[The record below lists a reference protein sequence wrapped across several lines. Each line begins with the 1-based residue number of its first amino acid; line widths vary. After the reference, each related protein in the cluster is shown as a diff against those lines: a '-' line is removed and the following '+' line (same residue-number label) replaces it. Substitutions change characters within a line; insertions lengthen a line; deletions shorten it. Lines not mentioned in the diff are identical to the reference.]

1 MIIDYIGGFVLRCE
15 AHIFFWKTF
24 SFAHLGFGSST
35 ASWGVCN
42 IYSMS
47 MTQNSTPTN
56 IKMSKFSATILIL
69 SIGFVF
75 ANQKPFG
82 ESENHRDSD
91 NVALIDDLATRE
103 MWNIATATDLVN
115 AVGRQSGDLLT
126 AMVIYIVVHGILF
139 NPVFVLLVVGFFAY
153 SYIVDQET

>member
-1 MIIDYIGGFVLRCE
+1 MTL
-15 AHIFFWKTF
+15 
-24 SFAHLGFGSST
+24 SST
-35 ASWGVCN
+35 HHD
-42 IYSMS
+42 
-47 MTQNSTPTN
+47 TN

-75 ANQKPFG
+75 ANQNPFG
-82 ESENHRDSD
+82 KSENHRDSD

-103 MWNIATATDLVN
+103 MWNIATTTDLVN

-153 SYIVDQET
+153 SYIGDQET

>member
-1 MIIDYIGGFVLRCE
+1 
-15 AHIFFWKTF
+15 
-24 SFAHLGFGSST
+24 
-35 ASWGVCN
+35 
-42 IYSMS
+42 
-47 MTQNSTPTN
+47 
-56 IKMSKFSATILIL
+56 MSKFSATILIL

-82 ESENHRDSD
+82 ESENHRDMD
-91 NVALIDDLATRE
+91 NVALIDLATRE

>member
-1 MIIDYIGGFVLRCE
+1 
-15 AHIFFWKTF
+15 
-24 SFAHLGFGSST
+24 
-35 ASWGVCN
+35 
-42 IYSMS
+42 
-47 MTQNSTPTN
+47 
-56 IKMSKFSATILIL
+56 MSKFSATTLIL

-115 AVGRQSGDLLT
+115 AVGRRSGDLLT

-153 SYIVDQET
+153 SYIGDQET